1 MNYHLKQYVFRIKG
15 ECLKLGFPIKINE
28 SGQDTVA
35 LLSNPRSDRI
45 VMVSIAANVFGDVLI
60 KAYLVNRP
68 KYEWALAEGFSLDEM
83 VGLVKENVFI
93 EVDPSKVSSY
103 LL

>member
-1 MNYHLKQYVFRIKG
+1 MNYHLKQYVFGVKSD
-15 ECLKLGFPIKINE
+15 CLKLGFPMKINE
-28 SGQDTVA
+28 SKQDTVA
-35 LLSNPRSDRI
+35 LLSNPKSDRI
-45 VMVSIAANVFGDVLI
+45 VMVSLAANVFGDVLI

-68 KYEWALAEGFSLDEM
+68 RYEWALAEGFSLEQM
-83 VGLVKENVFI
+83 VGLIEENVFI

>member
-1 MNYHLKQYVFRIKG
+1 MNYHLKKYALRVKS
-15 ECLKLGFPIKINE
+15 ECLKLGFPMKINE
-28 SGQDTVA
+28 SEQDTIA
-35 LLSNPRSDRI
+35 LLSNSKSDRV
-45 VMVSIAANVFGDVLI
+45 VMVSLGANILGDVLI

-68 KYEWALAEGFSLDEM
+68 KYKWALAEGFSLNEM
-83 VGLVKENVFI
+83 VGLIEEKVFI